1 MNTGEMI
8 AARPTPSRTLR
19 DRAED
24 GFRAT
29 LRDGRE
35 IEVARMTGDPG
46 NGNDRRSWT
55 ATTVGRRDPGY
66 LGLAWFAPVPATAG
80 HALAE
85 VVVNHGLG
93 GTGLA
98 LLLFDTVVLT
108 ATATGVGTLSL
119 FLPAHAE
126 DFSRAVSGLG
136 GRIVSPGGQV
146 MVVELPLG
154 RGPRRYLGSGMHPAM
169 PPDGLGL
176 GN

>member
-1 MNTGEMI
+1 MNTGEMV
-8 AARPTPSRTLR
+8 AARQAPLSRLVG
-19 DRAED
+19 RANDE
-24 GFRAT
+24 FRAT

-35 IEVARMTGDPG
+35 IEVARMAGDPLRG
-46 NGNDRRSWT
+46 IERRSWI
-55 ATTVGRRDPGY
+55 ATTVGRRGPGY
-66 LGLAWFAPVPATAG
+66 LGLAWLAPVPATAG

-85 VVVNHGLG
+85 VVVNQGLE

-108 ATATGVGTLSL
+108 ATASGLGTLSL

-126 DFSRAVSGLG
+126 DFSPPVGGLG

-154 RGPRRYLGSGMHPAM
+154 RGPRRYIGSGMHPAI
-169 PPDGLGL
+169 PIEGLEL